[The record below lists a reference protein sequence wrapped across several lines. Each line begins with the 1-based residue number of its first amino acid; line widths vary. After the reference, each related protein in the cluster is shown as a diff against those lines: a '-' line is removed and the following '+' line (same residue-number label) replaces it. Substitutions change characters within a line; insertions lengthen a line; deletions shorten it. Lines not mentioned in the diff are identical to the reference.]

1 MEWIHTRWR
10 KTENAELTEES
21 HLEGSPI
28 LKEVTDAI
36 KNMKT
41 GKIAGPDITAE
52 ELHVLETSNRNIN
65 YSIIPFIGVSGW
77 EFLDSFLLLM

>member
-41 GKIAGPDITAE
+41 KKNSWTRYHSRGITR
-52 ELHVLETSNRNIN
+52 TRDFKQK
-65 YSIIPFIGVSGW
+65 Y
-77 EFLDSFLLLM
+77 

>member
-28 LKEVTDAI
+28 LKERSHWCYQKYED
-36 KNMKT
+36 KEK
-41 GKIAGPDITAE
+41 
-52 ELHVLETSNRNIN
+52 
-65 YSIIPFIGVSGW
+65 
-77 EFLDSFLLLM
+77 